1 MYAVTS
7 SVLDTDAS
15 QNLLLLTTTGTYVLT
30 LQYLLPYQGSVLET
44 IPTLVSS
51 FSTLKGWN
59 HHQFLIPF
67 RTGII
72 QFFQNASFFTFAIPT
87 GCARRTP
94 SKIVGIT
101 KHTII
106 AIEYNKWVDGNLLQ
120 LNYTLIIEKQKIT
133 DTRKQKTAFETD
145 YVRQEQEKVLACLE

>member
-1 MYAVTS
+1 MHPS
-7 SVLDTDAS
+7 SL
-15 QNLLLLTTTGTYVLT
+15 
-30 LQYLLPYQGSVLET
+30 LQYRPGVHDEH
-44 IPTLVSS
+44 P
-51 FSTLKGWN
+51 
-59 HHQFLIPF
+59 
-67 RTGII
+67 RT
-72 QFFQNASFFTFAIPT
+72 
-87 GCARRTP
+87 

-120 LNYTLIIEKQKIT
+120 LNYTLMIEKQKIT